1 MRSTR
6 MVATGIGLA
15 AVLVAGATGAEEKA
29 LGTRLVD
36 QMNALYGAHP
46 GTRANHA
53 TGAVFEGTF
62 MPAPGTDGLSS
73 AVFLKG
79 PPTPLTIRFSNAG
92 GVPDAPD
99 THPSVGGIRGMAIK
113 FRLADGGENDIV
125 CISANGFPVATGEDF
140 LALLRAVGASGPN
153 AAKPTALDMFLAS
166 HPATAAF
173 LATPKPV
180 AVSYG
185 TQPFFGV
192 NALKFTNAQGVS
204 KFGRYR
210 IVPELGPAYV
220 SDDEAAKRP
229 PTALADNL
237 RASLEKGPV
246 KFRLLVQVAAAD
258 DPTSDATK
266 VWPDSRPTIELG
278 EIAITK
284 ALDTKKV
291 ENGLLFMPTNLTKG
305 IDVSDDPI
313 LNTRTEAYGESYG
326 RRIKRVAQRCRGQKQ
341 REEANL
347 LPCTSFLSP
356 ANASSGW
363 NRAVSYSPH
372 RRFREPRAGQHTRRI
387 RPHPARWCCSV
398 HAAWWRRRPCPWK
411 SGPTRRRAGP
421 RVS

>member
-1 MRSTR
+1 MRSIR
-6 MVATGIGLA
+6 IVATGIGLA
-15 AVLVAGATGAEEKA
+15 ALLTAGGTEAEEKA

-36 QMNALYGAHP
+36 QMNLLFGAHP

-62 MPAPGTDGLSS
+62 TPAPGAEGLSS

-140 LALLRAVGASGPN
+140 LALLQAVGASGPN
-153 AAKPTALDMFLAS
+153 APKPTALD
-166 HPATAAF
+166 TF
-173 LATPKPV
+173 LATHPAAAAFVAEPRPV
-180 AVSYG
+180 AASFG

-192 NALKFTNAQGVS
+192 NALKFTNAHGLS

-210 IVPELGPAYV
+210 IVPESGPTYV
-220 SDDEAAKRP
+220 SYEEAAKRP
-229 PTALADNL
+229 ATALADNL
-237 RASLEKGPV
+237 RAALEKGPV
-246 KFRLLVQVAAAD
+246 KFRLLVQLAAAD
-258 DPTSDATK
+258 DSTNDATK
-266 VWPDSRPTIELG
+266 IWPDNRPTVELG
-278 EIAITK
+278 EIALTK

-305 IDVSDDPI
+305 IEVSDDPI

-326 RRIKRVAQRCRGQKQ
+326 RRIK
-341 REEANL
+341 
-347 LPCTSFLSP
+347 
-356 ANASSGW
+356 
-363 NRAVSYSPH
+363 
-372 RRFREPRAGQHTRRI
+372 
-387 RPHPARWCCSV
+387 
-398 HAAWWRRRPCPWK
+398 
-411 SGPTRRRAGP
+411 
-421 RVS
+421 

>member
-1 MRSTR
+1 MRSIR
-6 MVATGIGLA
+6 MVATGVGLA

-166 HPATAAF
+166 HPAAAAF
-173 LATPKPV
+173 LATPRPV

-210 IVPELGPAYV
+210 IEPVSGPAYV

-326 RRIKRVAQRCRGQKQ
+326 RRIK
-341 REEANL
+341 
-347 LPCTSFLSP
+347 
-356 ANASSGW
+356 
-363 NRAVSYSPH
+363 
-372 RRFREPRAGQHTRRI
+372 
-387 RPHPARWCCSV
+387 
-398 HAAWWRRRPCPWK
+398 
-411 SGPTRRRAGP
+411 
-421 RVS
+421 

>member
-1 MRSTR
+1 MRSLRIIT
-6 MVATGIGLA
+6 MGIGVA
-15 AVLVAGATGAEEKA
+15 ALIAAGATGAEEKA

-62 MPAPGTDGLSS
+62 SPAPGAGALSS
-73 AVFLKG
+73 AAFLKG

-92 GVPDAPD
+92 GVPEAPD
-99 THPSVGGIRGMAIK
+99 THASVGGIRGMAIK

-125 CISANGFPVATGEDF
+125 CISANGFPVANGEDF
-140 LALLRAVGASGPN
+140 LALLQAVGASGPN
-153 AAKPTALDMFLAS
+153 APKPTALDEFLSS
-166 HPATAAF
+166 HPAAAAF
-173 LATPKPV
+173 LSLPKPV

-192 NALKFTNAQGVS
+192 NALKFTNAQGVP

-210 IVPELGPAYV
+210 IVPETGPAYV

-237 RASLEKGPV
+237 RATLEKGPV
-246 KFRLLVQVAAAD
+246 KFRLLVQLAAAD
-258 DPTSDATK
+258 DPTTDATK
-266 VWPDSRPTIELG
+266 VWPDSRPNIELG
-278 EIAITK
+278 EIAITR

-326 RRIKRVAQRCRGQKQ
+326 RRTK
-341 REEANL
+341 
-347 LPCTSFLSP
+347 
-356 ANASSGW
+356 
-363 NRAVSYSPH
+363 
-372 RRFREPRAGQHTRRI
+372 
-387 RPHPARWCCSV
+387 
-398 HAAWWRRRPCPWK
+398 
-411 SGPTRRRAGP
+411 
-421 RVS
+421 